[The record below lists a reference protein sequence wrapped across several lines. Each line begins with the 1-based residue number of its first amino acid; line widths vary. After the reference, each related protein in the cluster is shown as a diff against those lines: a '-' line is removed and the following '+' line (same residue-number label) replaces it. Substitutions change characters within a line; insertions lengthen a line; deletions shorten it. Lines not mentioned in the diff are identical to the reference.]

1 MIDSLNRFERLAGG
15 KYLTSKTKINTGNP
29 VIGSFVKASADIEGD
44 YYGAV
49 DFIEDI
55 PPNVISLVNET
66 FGGTYRENPEGYV
79 IVLDDEITIY
89 SRGLGGFL
97 YGACDLTRMAQD
109 GFIGQGVVYN
119 APLAEFRSLKVY
131 LPPEEN
137 IGFFKE
143 VIDLCCHYRCNTLII
158 EVGGAMEY
166 KRHPEI
172 NEGWVAYCAEMH
184 EYSGK
189 TIVIQE
195 QTFPWGKNSI
205 HCENGGGKFLTQAQ
219 VRDIVEYCRA
229 RGIDA
234 IPEMPTLSHC
244 DYLLTR
250 HHEFAERQNDPYADT
265 YCPSAPG
272 VYDYVFDVLDE
283 VIDVFGPMAMHI
295 GHDEFYSVGI
305 CDRCRDKSAANIYA
319 DDLIRIH
326 DHLASKGVRT
336 IIWSEKLLNSVTK
349 GGRPVGGAEKP
360 FYFKGKKQ
368 FTIPATYTAIER
380 VPKDMMCMHWY
391 WSIMEAWDE
400 EFLRRGFYMFFGN
413 FHSLAMPNAAKRLA
427 AGAKGGGPSNWSYAT
442 LPYLQE
448 NGALI
453 SLAYASLLFWKDGMD
468 DDKYQEGLQFCFNDL
483 FRLCYSETLKKPHIE
498 ILHTTTHHRPYVS
511 HADGVFIDY
520 EADTIGKYVVKFEDG
535 AEFEIPVI
543 YGQNITNKDRFWTR
557 GHAGRTGG
565 ADMGGDDDSED
576 YESYV
581 YDTLLSSV
589 AYSTLPVQTGGE
601 TWFLLPVEN
610 PRPGVKITDVHKVE
624 RPGMEGRLLV
634 KDIKIID

>member
-1 MIDSLNRFERLAGG
+1 MIDSLNRYERLSGG
-15 KYLTSKTKINTGNP
+15 KYLSSKTKINTSNP
-29 VIGSFVKASADIEGD
+29 VISSFIKTAGDARVDHYGSVE
-44 YYGAV
+44 
-49 DFIEDI
+49 FIGDI
-55 PPNVISLVNET
+55 PQSVIRLVEDA
-66 FGGTYRENPEGYV
+66 FGTVYQENPEGY
-79 IVLDDEITIY
+79 IILLHDDITIY
-89 SRGLGGFL
+89 SHGLRGFI
-97 YGACDLTRMAQD
+97 YGACDLMRMASN
-109 GFIGQGVVYN
+109 GFIKQGVVYN
-119 APLAEFRSLKVY
+119 VPLAEFRSLKVY

-143 VIDLCCHYRCNTLII
+143 VIDLCCQYRCNTLII

-166 KRHPEI
+166 KNHPEI

-189 TIVIQE
+189 TTVIQE

-205 HCENGGGKFLTQAQ
+205 HCENGGGKFLSQAQ

-250 HHEFAERQNDPYADT
+250 HHEFAERQADPYADT

-272 VYDYVFDVLDE
+272 VYEYVFDVLDE
-283 VIDVFGPMAMHI
+283 VIDVFRPTAMHI

-305 CDRCRDKSAANIYA
+305 CDKCRGKSAVDLYT
-319 DDLIRIH
+319 DDIIKIH
-326 DHLASKGVRT
+326 GHLASKGVRT
-336 IIWSEKLLNSVTK
+336 IIWSEKLLNSITK

-360 FYFKGKKQ
+360 FYFKGEKQ
-368 FTIPATYTAIER
+368 FTIPATYPAIER
-380 VPKDMMCMHWY
+380 VPKDILCMHWY

-448 NGALI
+448 NGALL
-453 SLAYASLLFWKDGMD
+453 SLAYAALLFWIDGMAD
-468 DDKYQEGLQFCFNDL
+468 DRYQEGLRFCFDDL
-483 FRLCYSETLKKPHIE
+483 FRLCYGDVLKQPHIE
-498 ILHTTTHHRPYVS
+498 ILHTTTHHRPYMS

-520 EADTIGKYVVKFEDG
+520 DADTIGKYNVKFDDG
-535 AEFEIPVI
+535 TNFEIPVV
-543 YGQNITNKDRFWTR
+543 YGQNITNRDRVWTR
-557 GHAGRTGG
+557 GFAGKTGG
-565 ADMGGDDDSED
+565 ADMGGDDDSDD

-589 AYSTLPVQTGGE
+589 AYSTLPVQIGAE
-601 TWFLLPVEN
+601 TWFRLPVEN
-610 PRPGVKITDVHKVE
+610 PCPQKKIIDVCNVE
-624 RPGMEGRLLV
+624 KPGMEGKLLV
-634 KDIKIID
+634 KDIKIIG